1 LPLGLSY
8 AFDWGFIPSTQAP
21 DSDPLDVLILHDEKT
36 WPGMLLACQPLGAI
50 EMD

>member
-1 LPLGLSY
+1 MLSIG
-8 AFDWGFIPSTQAP
+8 ASSRVRKPP
-21 DSDPLDVLILHDEKT
+21 DGDPLDVLILHDEKT